1 MAQLGNNILVFL
13 NGTAIAGTKSNEIQT
28 ECEMIEITN
37 MTSAQWRQFV
47 AGRKQW
53 TVSTGF
59 LVLAGADITKLLTVG
74 TTYTLQ
80 FRDRAGSNIIEG
92 QAILKTCKI
101 SATRG
106 NLATGA
112 FSFQGTG
119 ELAVPQQ

>member
-28 ECEMIEITN
+28 DCEMIEITN
-37 MTSAQWRQFV
+37 MTSAQWRQFI

-106 NLATGA
+106 NLATGS

-119 ELAVPQQ
+119 ELAVPQS

>member
-1 MAQLGNNILVFL
+1 MAQLGNNILVYL

-28 ECEMIEITN
+28 ECDMIEVTN
-37 MTSAQWRQFV
+37 QNSAQWRQYL
-47 AGRKQW
+47 AGRKNW
-53 TVSTGF
+53 SVSTGF
-59 LVLAGADITKLLTVG
+59 LVLAGADIKKLLNVG
-74 TTYTLQ
+74 TTYTLR

-112 FSFQGTG
+112 FSFQGSG
-119 ELAVPQQ
+119 ELAEV

>member
-28 ECEMIEITN
+28 DCEMIEITN
-37 MTSAQWRQFV
+37 MTSAQWRQFI

-106 NLATGA
+106 NLATGS

-119 ELAVPQQ
+119 ELDVPQS

>member
-1 MAQLGNNILVFL
+1 MAQLGNNILVYL

-28 ECEMIEITN
+28 DCDMIEVTN
-37 MTSAQWRQFV
+37 QNSAQWRQYL
-47 AGRKQW
+47 AGRKNW
-53 TVSTGF
+53 SVSTGF
-59 LVLAGADITKLLTVG
+59 LVLAGADIKKLLNVG
-74 TTYTLQ
+74 TTYTLR

-112 FSFQGTG
+112 FSFQGSG
-119 ELAVPQQ
+119 ELAEV

>member
-1 MAQLGNNILVFL
+1 MAQLGNNILVYL

-28 ECEMIEITN
+28 DCDMIEVTN
-37 MTSAQWRQFV
+37 PNSAQWRQFL

-53 TVSTGF
+53 TVNTAF
-59 LVLAGADITKLLTVG
+59 LVLSASDTQKLLNIG

-80 FRDRAGSNIIEG
+80 FRDRSGSSILQG

-119 ELAVPQQ
+119 ELAVPQL

>member
-1 MAQLGNNILVFL
+1 MAQLGNNILVYL

-37 MTSAQWRQFV
+37 MTSAQWRQFI

-59 LVLAGADITKLLTVG
+59 LVLAGADIKKLLNVG
-74 TTYTLQ
+74 TTYTLR

-112 FSFQGTG
+112 FSFQGSG
-119 ELAVPQQ
+119 ELAEV

>member
-28 ECEMIEITN
+28 DCEMIEITN
-37 MTSAQWRQFV
+37 MTSAQWRQFI

-59 LVLAGADITKLLTVG
+59 LVLSGADITKLLTVG

-101 SATRG
+101 SATRD
-106 NLATGA
+106 NLATGS

>member
-28 ECEMIEITN
+28 DCEMIEITN
-37 MTSAQWRQFV
+37 MTSAQWRQFI

-59 LVLAGADITKLLTVG
+59 LVLAGADIKKLLNVG
-74 TTYTLQ
+74 TTYTLR

-112 FSFQGTG
+112 FSFQGSG
-119 ELAVPQQ
+119 ELAEV

>member
-28 ECEMIEITN
+28 DCEMIEITN

-59 LVLAGADITKLLTVG
+59 LVLAGADIKKLLNVG
-74 TTYTLQ
+74 TTYTLR

-112 FSFQGTG
+112 FSFQGSG
-119 ELAVPQQ
+119 ELAEV

>member
-1 MAQLGNNILVFL
+1 MAQLGNNILVYL

-28 ECEMIEITN
+28 DCEMIEITN
-37 MTSAQWRQFV
+37 MTSAQWRQFI

-59 LVLAGADITKLLTVG
+59 LVLAGADIKKLLNVG
-74 TTYTLQ
+74 TTYTLR

-112 FSFQGTG
+112 FSFQGSG
-119 ELAVPQQ
+119 ELAEV

>member
-28 ECEMIEITN
+28 DCEMLEITN
-37 MTSAQWRQFV
+37 MSSADWRKFM

>member
-28 ECEMIEITN
+28 DCEMIEITN
-37 MTSAQWRQFV
+37 MTSAQWRQFI

-119 ELAVPQQ
+119 ELAVPQS

>member
-28 ECEMIEITN
+28 DCEMIEITN

-59 LVLAGADITKLLTVG
+59 LVLAGADIKKLLNVG
-74 TTYTLQ
+74 TTYTLR
-80 FRDRAGSNIIEG
+80 FRDRAGSNAVEG
-92 QAILKTCKI
+92 QAILKQCKI
-101 SATRG
+101 SAARG
-106 NLATGA
+106 SLATGS
-112 FSFQGTG
+112 FTFQGSG
-119 ELAVPQQ
+119 ELAEV

>member
-1 MAQLGNNILVFL
+1 
-13 NGTAIAGTKSNEIQT
+13 
-28 ECEMIEITN
+28 MIEITN
-37 MTSAQWRQFV
+37 MTSAQWRQFI

-119 ELAVPQQ
+119 ELAVPQS

>member
-28 ECEMIEITN
+28 DCEMIEITN
-37 MTSAQWRQFV
+37 MTSAQWRQFI

-101 SATRG
+101 SATRD
-106 NLATGA
+106 NLATGS

-119 ELAVPQQ
+119 ELDVPQQ

>member
-28 ECEMIEITN
+28 DCEMIEITN
-37 MTSAQWRQFV
+37 MTSAQWRQFI

-101 SATRG
+101 SATRD
-106 NLATGA
+106 NLATGS